1 MRHCRKN
8 FLGMTMSRSKAS
20 ATSDPGA
27 PVPRDAAV
35 RGAPTVRDV
44 AALAG
49 VSPMT
54 VSRTMAGGLNV
65 RPEVQERVR
74 AAVEKLG
81 YRPNQNARNTRLRKP
96 TGLIGIAVTN
106 LGNPY
111 YGRFALGVQGVASAH
126 GRQVVLGSSGEDP
139 ELEEQLLT
147 EFAGRQLEGV
157 ILVPAGN
164 GLNPEG
170 VRQLAGIPLVLAT
183 RTVDGLEC
191 DAVLVDDV
199 SGAAAGTAALLAD
212 GHVRIG
218 FLGDVE
224 GISTARRRFQ
234 GFRMA
239 LEGAGLGFDQG
250 HLARVR
256 DSEAAARAVTALLTG
271 PHPPTAFFSANNR
284 TTVGALRA
292 ICEWRAGSVATDAG
306 TAPPVPALASFDDVE
321 LADLLGVPLSVMSHD
336 PRELGAAAAELLFKR
351 LAGEAA
357 GGPHRKP
364 VTVQLPV
371 SVRRF

>member
-1 MRHCRKN
+1 MN
-8 FLGMTMSRSKAS
+8 MSRSKTS
-20 ATSDPGA
+20 AAPGEG
-27 PVPRDAAV
+27 PLRRDSGAK
-35 RGAPTVRDV
+35 GAPTVRDV

-54 VSRTMAGGLNV
+54 VSRTMAGGANV

-74 AAVEKLG
+74 TAVEKLG
-81 YRPNQNARNTRLRKP
+81 YRPNQNARNTRLRRP

-111 YGRFALGVQGVASAH
+111 YGRFALGVQDVASAH
-126 GRQVVLGSSGEDP
+126 GRQIVLGSSGEDP

-147 EFAGRQLEGV
+147 EFAGRQLEGL

-170 VRQLAGIPLVLAT
+170 VRQLGGIPLVLAT
-183 RTVDGLEC
+183 RTVDGLDC

-199 SGAAAGTAALLAD
+199 AGAAAGTAALLAD

-218 FLGDVE
+218 FLGDVD
-224 GISTARRRFQ
+224 GISTARRRFE
-234 GFRMA
+234 GFRAA
-239 LEGAGLGFDQG
+239 LDSAGTGFDRR

-256 DSEAAARAVTALLTG
+256 DSEAAGRAVGALLASAN
-271 PHPPTAFFSANNR
+271 PPTAFFSANNR

-292 ICEWRAGSVATDAG
+292 ICEWRGGAGELPA
-306 TAPPVPALASFDDVE
+306 PALASFDDVE
-321 LADLLGVPLSVMSHD
+321 LADLLGIPLTVMSHD
-336 PRELGAAAAELLFKR
+336 PRELGATAARLLFER
-351 LAGEAA
+351 LSGSAPV
-357 GGPHRKP
+357 GPRLL
-364 VTVQLPV
+364 QLPV
-371 SVRRF
+371 TIRRY